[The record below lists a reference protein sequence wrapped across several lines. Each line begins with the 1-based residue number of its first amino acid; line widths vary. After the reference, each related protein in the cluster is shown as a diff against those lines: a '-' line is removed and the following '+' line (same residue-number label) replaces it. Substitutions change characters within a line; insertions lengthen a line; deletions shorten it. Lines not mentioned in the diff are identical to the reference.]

1 MKKITSGFMF
11 AAAVGVL
18 SLMLT
23 SGSTY
28 AGEDDKAFT
37 PDANTV
43 ALWNFNEG
51 DGAVIHD
58 SGPLGIDLGFV
69 HRQGEPESNPPK
81 WVKGKFGSALLFNG
95 ENKWSCANQVW
106 KKYLGLKDEVT
117 FEAWIKPDEPP
128 AGINSMGLFQ
138 NMEYTKSGFRLGVSA
153 NGKISFMIE
162 DGKREFGMNSNKP
175 VPLNEWSHI
184 AATYD
189 GKVMKIFI
197 NGVEDS
203 QKPLGGGILQT
214 KSEGFCVGYTGGTPY
229 YCGAVGGIRI
239 SNVAKKEFNLK

>member
-1 MKKITSGFMF
+1 MF
-11 AAAVGVL
+11 TAAIGVL
-18 SLMLT
+18 GLMLT
-23 SGSTY
+23 GGSAY
-28 AGEDDKAFT
+28 AGEDNKAFT

-51 DGAVIHD
+51 DGTVIHD
-58 SGPLGIDLGFV
+58 SGPLGIDLVFV
-69 HRQGEPESNPPK
+69 HRQGDPESNPPK
-81 WVKGKFGSALLFNG
+81 WVKGKFGNALLFNG
-95 ENKWSCANQVW
+95 DNKWQCGNQVW

-128 AGINSMGLFQ
+128 AGVNSMGLFQ
-138 NMEYTKSGFRLGVSA
+138 NMEYIQSGFRVGVSSG
-153 NGKISFMIE
+153 GKISFLIE
-162 DGKREFGMNSNKP
+162 DGKREFGMNSNKA

-203 QKPLGGGILQT
+203 QKPLDGGIIQT
-214 KSEGFCVGYTGGTPY
+214 KSQGFSVGYTGGVPY
-229 YCGAVGGIRI
+229 YYGAVGGIRI
-239 SNVAKKEFNLK
+239 SSVAKKEFNLK